1 MREGM
6 MSEGSDENIYK
17 PYTGQRS
24 ICGSRTTAGGKIE
37 AHSSHAVSLWL
48 HFTVQTVPESCL
60 ISFHSIL
67 SPIRKSLLFAAF

>member
-24 ICGSRTTAGGKIE
+24 ICGSRTTAGEENKE
-37 AHSSHAVSLWL
+37 A
-48 HFTVQTVPESCL
+48 TVLTPCRCG
-60 ISFHSIL
+60 SF
-67 SPIRKSLLFAAF
+67 PVALLYYVNHP